1 VAAAADSPPPA
12 ATAEGGGAG
21 SGILAGLPAGTLLRV
36 CAGEEEGK
44 GGAFAG
50 LLLPYPFPRVYFPL
64 RLFTDG
70 FGAGAGHGG
79 QVPDARQGWRRRQW
93 LRQPQ
98 AL

>member
-1 VAAAADSPPPA
+1 MAAAADSPPPA

-21 SGILAGLPAGTLLRV
+21 SGILPGLPAGTLLRV

-44 GGAFAG
+44 DGAF
-50 LLLPYPFPRVYFPL
+50 
-64 RLFTDG
+64 
-70 FGAGAGHGG
+70 AGAGHGG